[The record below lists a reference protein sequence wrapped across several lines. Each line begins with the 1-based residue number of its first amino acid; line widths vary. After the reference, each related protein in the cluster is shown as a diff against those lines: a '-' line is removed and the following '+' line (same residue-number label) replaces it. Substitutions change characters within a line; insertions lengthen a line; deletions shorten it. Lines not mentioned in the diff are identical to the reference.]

1 MAAAA
6 IQSSSVTSTNI
17 GGTLVSTIVVNK
29 PSGVVDG
36 DLMVAFI
43 HTTFNNSAQSLTAP
57 AGWTLVRTTESSPGS
72 AGSCI
77 KSYTKIAS
85 SEGSGYTWTFI
96 TALGAWCGG
105 SILRI
110 TDHNSSTPVLTS
122 NGASGGTGTSISA
135 ACTVTPTN
143 GNQLILM
150 AFYGRSVASTTTVS
164 AYAVATSNPTWTEL
178 YDVSSSGT
186 GGSMA
191 LAYAT
196 RPEDTA
202 TGNASLTTSTSLAT
216 DSVIQ
221 MVVIDRVYAFSSTL
235 SETVTCTDTGTIN
248 NVGFNLTVSDSI
260 TPTDT
265 VVAEKQ
271 KTWATQNK
279 SSTTWTNIDKS

>member
-1 MAAAA
+1 MAAAD

-43 HTTFNNSAQSLTAP
+43 HTQFNSSAQSLTAP

-77 KSYTKIAS
+77 KSYYKIAS
-85 SEGSGYTWTFI
+85 SEGSDYTWTYV
-96 TALGAWCGG
+96 TALGAYCGG

-110 TDHNSSTPVLTS
+110 TDHNASTPVLTS
-122 NGASGGTGTSISA
+122 NGASGGTGTSISS

-150 AFYGRSVASTTTVS
+150 AFYGRVVSSTTTVS
-164 AYAVATSNPTWTEL
+164 SYAVATSNPSWTEL

-191 LAYAT
+191 LAYAA

-202 TGNASLTTSTSLAT
+202 TGNATLTTSTSIST

-221 MVVIDRVYAFSSTL
+221 MVVIDRIYSFSSTI
-235 SETVTCTDTGTIN
+235 SDSTTVSDTVTN
-248 NVGFNLTVSDSI
+248 NVGFNLTVAETV

-265 VVAEKQ
+265 ITAEKQ

-279 SSTTWTNIDKS
+279 SSNTWTNEDKS